1 MSDEFLFGEEFFG
14 EDDTTLAVIGL
25 TASLAPLEGVDE
37 TAQIAE
43 TAALKIS
50 WDKTAGE
57 WVTDLGNTNTLNV
70 TQFAA
75 RRAWAVW
82 SNVVGQPEAM
92 GWGDGPE
99 NSDRGY
105 VVVMDTD
112 EFGVVTG
119 QFFGIA
125 SRVISIA
132 AKKYTREGSIVF
144 DGRVPVKTKFGIFY
158 NPKIG

>member
-1 MSDEFLFGEEFFG
+1 MSDELLFG

-25 TASLAPLEGVDE
+25 AASLAPLEGVDE

-43 TAALKIS
+43 TAALKIT
-50 WDKTAGE
+50 WDKTTGE
-57 WVTDLGNTNTLNV
+57 WVTDLGSADTLNV

-75 RRAWAVW
+75 RRIWAIW

-92 GWGDGPE
+92 GWGDGPD
-99 NSDRGY
+99 NSDHGY
-105 VVVMDTD
+105 AVVMDTN

-119 QFFGIA
+119 QFFGIT
-125 SRVISIA
+125 SRVISSA

-144 DGRVPVKTKFGIFY
+144 DGKVPVKTKFGIFY

>member
-1 MSDEFLFGEEFFG
+1 MSDELLFG

-25 TASLAPLEGVDE
+25 AASLAPLEGVDE

-43 TAALKIS
+43 TAALKIT
-50 WDKTAGE
+50 WDKAAGE
-57 WVTDLGNTNTLNV
+57 WVTDLGNTDTLNV
-70 TQFAA
+70 SQFAA
-75 RRAWAVW
+75 RRIWAVW

-105 VVVMDTD
+105 AVVMDTD

-125 SRVISIA
+125 SRVISSA
-132 AKKYTREGSIVF
+132 AKKYTRDGSIAF
-144 DGRVPVKTKFGIFY
+144 DGKVPVKTKFGIFY

>member
-1 MSDEFLFGEEFFG
+1 MNDELLFG

-43 TAALKIS
+43 TAPLKIS
-50 WDKTAGE
+50 WDKQAGE
-57 WVTDLGNTNTLNV
+57 WVTDLGNTDTLNV

-75 RRAWAVW
+75 RRMWAVW
-82 SNVVGQPEAM
+82 SNVLGQPEAM

-99 NSDRGY
+99 NADHGY
-105 VVVMDTD
+105 AVIMDTD
-112 EFGVVTG
+112 EFGVVSG

-125 SRVISIA
+125 SRVISSA
-132 AKKYTREGSIVF
+132 AKKYTREGSIAF
-144 DGRVPVKTKFGIFY
+144 DGKVPVKTKFGTFY

>member
-1 MSDEFLFGEEFFG
+1 MSDDLFFG
-14 EDDTTLAVIGL
+14 EDSTTLAVIGL
-25 TASLAPLEGVDE
+25 AASLAPLEGVDE

-57 WVTDLGNTNTLNV
+57 WVTDLGNTETLTV

-75 RRAWAVW
+75 RRIWAVW

-99 NSDRGY
+99 NSEHGY
-105 VVVMDTD
+105 AVVMDSD

-119 QFFGIA
+119 QFFGIT
-125 SRVISIA
+125 SRVISSA

-144 DGRVPVKTKFGIFY
+144 DGKVPVKTKFGIFY
-158 NPKIG
+158 NPKFG

>member
-1 MSDEFLFGEEFFG
+1 MSEELFFG
-14 EDDTTLAVIGL
+14 EDDTTLDVIEL
-25 TASLAPLEGVDE
+25 TANLAPLDGVDE
-37 TAQIAE
+37 TVKIAE
-43 TAALKIS
+43 TAALKIT

-57 WVTDLGNTNTLNV
+57 WVTDLGNTETLSAN
-70 TQFAA
+70 QFAA
-75 RRAWAVW
+75 RRVWAVW

-92 GWGDGPE
+92 GWGEGPE
-99 NSDRGY
+99 NADHGY

-132 AKKYTREGSIVF
+132 AKKYTREGAIAF
-144 DGRVPVKTKFGIFY
+144 DGKVPVKTKFGIFY
-158 NPKIG
+158 NPKIR

>member
-1 MSDEFLFGEEFFG
+1 MSDELLFG

-25 TASLAPLEGVDE
+25 AASLAPLEGVDE

-43 TAALKIS
+43 TAALKIT

-57 WVTDLGNTNTLNV
+57 WVTDLGNTDTLSV
-70 TQFAA
+70 SQFAA
-75 RRAWAVW
+75 RRIWAVW
-82 SNVVGQPEAM
+82 SDVVGQPEAM

-105 VVVMDTD
+105 AVVMDTD

-125 SRVISIA
+125 SRVISSA
-132 AKKYTREGSIVF
+132 AKKYTRDGSIAF
-144 DGRVPVKTKFGIFY
+144 DGKVPVKTKFGIFY

>member
-1 MSDEFLFGEEFFG
+1 MSDELLFG

-25 TASLAPLEGVDE
+25 AASLAPLEGVDE
-37 TAQIAE
+37 TAKIAE
-43 TAALKIS
+43 TAALKIT

-57 WVTDLGNTNTLNV
+57 WVTDLGNTDTLSV

-75 RRAWAVW
+75 RRIWAIW

-92 GWGDGPE
+92 GWGDGPD
-99 NSDRGY
+99 NSDHGY
-105 VVVMDTD
+105 AVVMDTD

-125 SRVISIA
+125 SRVISSA
-132 AKKYTREGSIVF
+132 AKKYTRDGSIAF
-144 DGRVPVKTKFGIFY
+144 DGKVPVKTKFGIFY